1 MSIETRT
8 DTSQD
13 TGQTLD
19 RDTLYHKYFE
29 ASVEETLRSCLDEI
43 GMKRFH
49 DKIDELGFIYKEILE
64 DPYLFQEAIYSI
76 FPGLVE
82 MPAPLFLRV
91 VLINLCKIL
100 NVKCDKNKRY
110 NFTMYFQELHNDF
123 VGVYKK

>member
-8 DTSQD
+8 DTSQE
-13 TGQTLD
+13 TGHVLD

-43 GMKRFH
+43 GMKRFSE
-49 DKIDELGFIYKEILE
+49 KIIELGFKYEEILN
-64 DPYLFQEAIYSI
+64 DPYLFQDAIYSI

-100 NVKCDKNKRY
+100 KVKCDKNKRY
-110 NFTMYFQELHNDF
+110 NFTKYYQELHNDF
-123 VGVYKK
+123 VGIY